1 MNETELR
8 KGITKRLIIII
19 FVVVIVT
26 VISIISAIVFLSG
39 IGGGG

>member
-8 KGITKRLIIII
+8 KRKRLIIILS
-19 FVVVIVT
+19 VVAIMAAIT
-26 VISIISAIVFLSG
+26 IISVILFTPG